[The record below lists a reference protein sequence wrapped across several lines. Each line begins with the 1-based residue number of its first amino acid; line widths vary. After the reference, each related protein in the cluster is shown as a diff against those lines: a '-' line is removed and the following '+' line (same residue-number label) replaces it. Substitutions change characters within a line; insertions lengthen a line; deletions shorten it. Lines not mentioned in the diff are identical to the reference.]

1 MIKKTVPLPWQMIN
15 TVLLFLLL
23 AAVLFFQYWPKAQ
36 PHWFVAYQWT
46 KAKEYG
52 AGRTCVEISVKSP
65 DIPAIEKAIAGKN
78 GFDSVVITNF
88 REVDAATYQLCRK

>member
-1 MIKKTVPLPWQMIN
+1 MIS
-15 TVLLFLLL
+15 TVLLSLLL
-23 AAVLFFQYWPKAQ
+23 GAVLVFQYWPKKQ

-52 AGRTCVEISVKSP
+52 AGRTCVEISAKNP
-65 DIPAIEKAIAGKN
+65 DIPEIEKAIAGKN

-88 REVDAATYQLCRK
+88 REIDATTYQLCRK